1 MSGDHSTISIYFL
14 RKTNGKKTS
23 NRSLRKSTISDTHL
37 LSSNSSTSSLEKAVV
52 NGVSKPIK
60 INTSNTTIT
69 TDSSRI
75 PSPPPVPKMEYLL
88 SKLPKSKQIQIHN
101 LIKAESLLSTSSD
114 GNDSDTG
121 SVESGH
127 SRSSG
132 GSSGKRKKKEG
143 TNSSPA
149 QRRQNKLGSSP
160 PLPRRARVRTLT
172 PYVKTNG
179 MKNHPLPSPKRLFYD
194 EALPLGQ
201 MSPRHSSPSPTVS
214 PFSSGASSRNITPS
228 SSFRNEATQSHN
240 DSSSPYDFMKALNT
254 AVKKTPNK
262 PKIMRQ
268 NAIDNE
274 EDSDG
279 SVSPTLLE
287 IEHQIE
293 AMQQMVDSDT
303 HVNRQQY
310 LSSAKDQEDDEDVDD
325 DYDDEDESSSTET
338 SSEDDMDEF
347 VQLNV
352 IKPHMQAGGAN
363 AHMSK
368 RKLSPAVLSGGL
380 GGGVIN
386 RGRLVQKRQV
396 YRPRLYSRRRFIR
409 LDTILEET
417 EEKIYSGVRLCCLL
431 RIATG

>member
-1 MSGDHSTISIYFL
+1 M
-14 RKTNGKKTS
+14 
-23 NRSLRKSTISDTHL
+23 
-37 LSSNSSTSSLEKAVV
+37 LSSNNSNSSLERAV
-52 NGVSKPIK
+52 NGVSKPVK
-60 INTSNTTIT
+60 ANTGSTSLM
-69 TDSSRI
+69 DSSRI

-101 LIKAESLLSTSSD
+101 LIRAESLLSNSSD

-132 GSSGKRKKKEG
+132 SGKRKKKD
-143 TNSSPA
+143 NVDSSPVL
-149 QRRQNKLGSSP
+149 RGRNKLSSSP
-160 PLPRRARVRTLT
+160 PLPRRARVRQLT
-172 PYVKTNG
+172 PYVKADG
-179 MKNHPLPSPKRLFYD
+179 IKKHPVPSPKRLFYD

-201 MSPRHSSPSPTVS
+201 ISPRHSSPSPTVS
-214 PFSSGASSRNITPS
+214 PFSSGGSSRNITPS
-228 SSFRNEATQSHN
+228 SSFRAEATQSHN
-240 DSSSPYDFMKALNT
+240 ESSSPYDFMKALNT
-254 AVKKTPNK
+254 AMKKTPNK
-262 PKIMRQ
+262 PRIKRQ
-268 NAIDNE
+268 HAIDIDDNNS
-274 EDSDG
+274 SDG

-287 IEHQIE
+287 IEHQLE

-303 HVNRQQY
+303 HPNRQQ
-310 LSSAKDQEDDEDVDD
+310 LPSSTKDDHH
-325 DYDDEDESSSTET
+325 DEDEDDDDDDDDDSSSTET

-352 IKPHMQAGGAN
+352 IKPHMQAGVAN
-363 AHMSK
+363 MHMPK

-396 YRPRLYSRRRFIR
+396 YRPRLYSRRRFSR

-417 EEKIYSGVRLCCLL
+417 EENIYTGVRLCSLL
-431 RIATG
+431 RIVTGYS

>member
-1 MSGDHSTISIYFL
+1 M
-14 RKTNGKKTS
+14 S
-23 NRSLRKSTISDTHL
+23 NRYLRKSTISDTHL
-37 LSSNSSTSSLEKAVV
+37 LSSNSSSSSLEKAV
-52 NGVSKPIK
+52 NGVSKPVK
-60 INTSNTTIT
+60 ANTSSTMATTM
-69 TDSSRI
+69 DSSRI

-101 LIKAESLLSTSSD
+101 LIKAESLLSNSSD

-132 GSSGKRKKKEG
+132 GSSGKRKKREG
-143 TNSSPA
+143 TDSSPA

-160 PLPRRARVRTLT
+160 PLPRRARVRQLT
-172 PYVKTNG
+172 PYVKADG
-179 MKNHPLPSPKRLFYD
+179 MKKHPLPSPKRLFYD

-201 MSPRHSSPSPTVS
+201 ISPRHSSPSPTVS

-254 AVKKTPNK
+254 AVKKAPNK
-262 PKIMRQ
+262 LKIMRQ
-268 NAIDNE
+268 NAIDHD

-293 AMQQMVDSDT
+293 AMQQMVDGDT
-303 HVNRQQY
+303 HVNRQQFQ
-310 LSSAKDQEDDEDVDD
+310 SSAKDQDDDEDDD
-325 DYDDEDESSSTET
+325 DDDESSDTET

-347 VQLNV
+347 VQLNM

-363 AHMSK
+363 VHMPK
-368 RKLSPAVLSGGL
+368 RRLSPAVLSGGL

-396 YRPRLYSRRRFIR
+396 YRPRLFSRRRFIR

-417 EEKIYSGVRLCCLL
+417 GEKIYSGVRLCYCYGIAKLTG
-431 RIATG
+431 RIFPKVMT